1 MGTAPGIKA
10 EFYEQANMDF
20 CADLKNWT
28 TLLLSDSDSPK
39 VWHIPG
45 FFSSSPSPCSS
56 FVVKYVQ
63 VERTSCH
70 FCVGAACVGR
80 WVHFFY

>member
-45 FFSSSPSPCSS
+45 FFFFFPFSVFFLCCEVRSS
-56 FVVKYVQ
+56 
-63 VERTSCH
+63 
-70 FCVGAACVGR
+70 
-80 WVHFFY
+80 